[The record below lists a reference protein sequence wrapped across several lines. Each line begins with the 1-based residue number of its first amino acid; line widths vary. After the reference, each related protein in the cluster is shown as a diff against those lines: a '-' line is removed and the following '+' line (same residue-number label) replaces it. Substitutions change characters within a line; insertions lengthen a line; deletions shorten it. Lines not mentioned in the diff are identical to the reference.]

1 MTNVRW
7 KRIAVVV
14 LVLLAGIQLI
24 PVAKTNPAVD
34 SGKTLLAGNGVPA
47 EVSEILQRSC
57 QDCHSNRTKWPWYSH
72 VAPVSWVVANDVN
85 GARRHMN
92 LDEWGTYS
100 VEKRQSKLTK
110 ICEELK
116 SGDMPDTKYTLIHR
130 GAKLTD
136 QQRGTLCDWAEATR
150 KGLLDAGRAEGGVK
164 PPLQT
169 GSGSHP

>member
-1 MTNVRW
+1 
-7 KRIAVVV
+7 
-14 LVLLAGIQLI
+14 
-24 PVAKTNPAVD
+24 
-34 SGKTLLAGNGVPA
+34 
-47 EVSEILQRSC
+47 
-57 QDCHSNRTKWPWYSH
+57 
-72 VAPVSWVVANDVN
+72 
-85 GARRHMN
+85 MN

-100 VEKRQSKLTK
+100 VEKRESKLTK

-136 QQRGTLCDWAEATR
+136 AQRATLCDWAEATR
-150 KGLLDAGRAEGGVK
+150 KGLLDAGRGDGGVK

>member
-1 MTNVRW
+1 MGIRW
-7 KRIAVVV
+7 KRMTVIV

-24 PVAKTNPAVD
+24 PVAKTNPSVD
-34 SGKTLLAGNGVPA
+34 SGKSLLAGNGLPAASSVPA

-72 VAPVSWVVANDVN
+72 VAPVSWVVASDVN

-116 SGDMPDTKYTLIHR
+116 SGDMPDMKYTLIHR
-130 GAKLTD
+130 SAKLTE

-150 KGLLDAGRAEGGVK
+150 KGLGRVEA
-164 PPLQT
+164 
-169 GSGSHP
+169 GSGR

>member
-1 MTNVRW
+1 MQGPR
-7 KRIAVVV
+7 KRIWVGVAVA
-14 LVLLAGIQLI
+14 LAGIQLI

-34 SGKTLLAGNGVPA
+34 GGKSLLAGNKSPAGNSVPA

-72 VAPVSWVVANDVN
+72 VAPVSWVVASDVS

-136 QQRGTLCDWAEATR
+136 AERGTLCDWAEATR
-150 KGLLDAGRAEGGVK
+150 KALGSPAGAA
-164 PPLQT
+164 
-169 GSGSHP
+169 HP

>member
-1 MTNVRW
+1 MGVRW
-7 KRIAVVV
+7 KRIAVIV
-14 LVLLAGIQLI
+14 LVILAAIQLI

-34 SGKTLLAGNGVPA
+34 SGKSLLAGNNVPA

-72 VAPVSWVVANDVN
+72 VAPVSWVVASDVS

-92 LDEWGTYS
+92 FDEWGSYS
-100 VEKRQSKLTK
+100 LEKRQSKLTK

-130 GAKLTD
+130 SAKLTE

-150 KGLLDAGRAEGGVK
+150 GAIANPAAGG
-164 PPLQT
+164 
-169 GSGSHP
+169 HH

>member
-1 MTNVRW
+1 M
-7 KRIAVVV
+7 
-14 LVLLAGIQLI
+14 LVLLVAIQLI

-34 SGKTLLAGNGVPA
+34 SGKTLLTGNGVPA

-72 VAPVSWVVANDVN
+72 VAPVSWVVAGDVN

-136 QQRGTLCDWAEATR
+136 AQRGTLCDWAEATR
-150 KGLLDAGRAEGGVK
+150 KGLVDAGRGDGGVK

-169 GSGSHP
+169 GSGSH